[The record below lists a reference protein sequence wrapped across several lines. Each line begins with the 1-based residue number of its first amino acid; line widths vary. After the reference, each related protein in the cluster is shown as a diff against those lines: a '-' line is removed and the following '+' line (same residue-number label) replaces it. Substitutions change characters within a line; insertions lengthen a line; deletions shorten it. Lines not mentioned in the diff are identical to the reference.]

1 MNRSNFCF
9 RVLFCLVLVGCDANG
24 VDEVAVVRT
33 NMGNIVI
40 AFYEDTPRTT
50 KNFKKLARERFYD
63 GLTFHRVIP
72 GFVIQGGDPN
82 TKDADRANDGLG
94 GPGYTLPA
102 EIRHQHA
109 RGAVAAARMPDE
121 VNPKWES
128 SGSQFYICLEPQP
141 ALDRSYTV
149 FGYVVEGMDVA
160 REISRVP
167 RDETDNPISRVV
179 IESISIEPRTLKYE
193 AL

>member
-1 MNRSNFCF
+1 MTRSRICF
-9 RVLFCLVLVGCDANG
+9 YALSCLVLVACGAGDVEEVG
-24 VDEVAVVRT
+24 VIQT
-33 NMGNIVI
+33 SMGSVVI
-40 AFYEDTPRTT
+40 AFYKDAPRTA
-50 KNFKKLARERFYD
+50 KNFKKLAREGFYD

-82 TKDADRANDGLG
+82 TKDANRSNDGLG

-102 EIRHQHA
+102 EVKHQHI
-109 RGAVAAARMPDE
+109 RGAVAAARLPDE

-141 ALDRSYTV
+141 TLDRSHTV
-149 FGYVVEGMDVA
+149 FGYVIEGMDVA
-160 REISRVP
+160 KKISKVA
-167 RDETDNPISRVV
+167 RDENENPVSRVV
-179 IESISIEPRTLKYE
+179 IESVSIEPRKLKYK